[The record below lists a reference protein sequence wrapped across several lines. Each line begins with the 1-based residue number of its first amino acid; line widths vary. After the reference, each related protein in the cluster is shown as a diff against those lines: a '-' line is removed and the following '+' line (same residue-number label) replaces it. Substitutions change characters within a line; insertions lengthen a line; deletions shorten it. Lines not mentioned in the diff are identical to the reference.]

1 MNVNVI
7 NVLCFVSF
15 VRFACYCYVSQTKS
29 IEAALSF
36 SVSCQMSVNVNI
48 WQGSPVSSSRCWGR
62 RWWGASGRAGGCSPG
77 SSSRA
82 LAPSC
87 SARDCS
93 PRCSLKRGQRSILT
107 FTVFWTKVKVMT
119 CSKIFVLFTDI
130 DNLLW
135 LLSEGI
141 YMRSILR
148 DETQDIF
155 SRQKILTYQPLR
167 NPKILTHKDFII
179 FTSEF
184 YIKGCDIII
193 RLLFQQ
199 DVPIFLQDN

>member
-15 VRFACYCYVSQTKS
+15 VCYCYVSQTKS

-82 LAPSC
+82 HAPSC
-87 SARDCS
+87 SARGCS

-155 SRQKILTYQPLR
+155 SRQKILTYQPF
-167 NPKILTHKDFII
+167 KKSQDF
-179 FTSEF
+179 
-184 YIKGCDIII
+184 DA
-193 RLLFQQ
+193 
-199 DVPIFLQDN
+199 

>member
-15 VRFACYCYVSQTKS
+15 VCYCYVSQTKS

-82 LAPSC
+82 HAPSC
-87 SARDCS
+87 SARGCS

-167 NPKILTHKDFII
+167 NPKILTHKDLFI